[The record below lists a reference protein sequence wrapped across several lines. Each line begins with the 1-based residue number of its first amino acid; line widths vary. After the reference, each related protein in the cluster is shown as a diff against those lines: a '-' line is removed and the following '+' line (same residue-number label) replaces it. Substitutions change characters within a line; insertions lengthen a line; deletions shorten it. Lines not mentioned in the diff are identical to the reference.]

1 MSSVKE
7 EKNSNI
13 ENCENIEIAQ
23 NLGDVITDVKIT
35 DLNENDNFERQS
47 FGNVSRQSIAMTEQ
61 KYIPTSIHEQGKSPY
76 AKNQEFSFSKRE
88 RHERNLKVA

>member
-1 MSSVKE
+1 MSKVNV

-13 ENCENIEIAQ
+13 ENCENIENAQ

-47 FGNVSRQSIAMTEQ
+47 FGNVSRNSIAMTEQ
-61 KYIPTSIHEQGKSPY
+61 KHIPNSIHEQGKSPY
-76 AKNQEFSFSKRE
+76 AKN
-88 RHERNLKVA
+88 